1 MDKITGTLFYYHPI
15 RYNNITTCI
24 SSDDE
29 TFHISHKLHIYWTD
43 LDYELLLM
51 LNQLILIVILVV
63 RK

>member
-1 MDKITGTLFYYHPI
+1 MMKHFTSAINSTDV
-15 RYNNITTCI
+15 
-24 SSDDE
+24 
-29 TFHISHKLHIYWTD
+29 IYWTD

>member
-1 MDKITGTLFYYHPI
+1 MMKHFTSVINSTDV
-15 RYNNITTCI
+15 
-24 SSDDE
+24 
-29 TFHISHKLHIYWTD
+29 IYWTD